1 MIRACLFD
9 MGNVLVDFCHE
20 QMLRQM
26 AVVCD
31 CEADELRLLLFES
44 GQLLRYEQGLI
55 DEDEL
60 HGLIEKHFA
69 RLIDRPTLRHAAAD
83 IFAERMDMHPLL
95 DHLKQSGQ
103 TLVLLSNTS
112 RVHFEFIRERFEFL
126 KYFDACVLSYEV
138 KSLKPE
144 PEIYRA
150 AVEAAGVSAGE
161 CFFTD
166 DIEIN
171 IQAAREFGLKAAQ
184 YTTRPKLIEDLRDL
198 SLSLPSGL

>member
-31 CEADELRLLLFES
+31 CDPNVLRQLLFES
-44 GQLLRYEQGLI
+44 GQLLQYEKGLI

-60 HGLIEKHFA
+60 HGLIETHFA
-69 RLIDRPTLRHAAAD
+69 RAIDRATLQHAAAD
-83 IFAERMDMHPLL
+83 IFAERLEMHPLL

-103 TLVLLSNTS
+103 KLILLSNTS
-112 RVHFEFIRERFEFL
+112 RVHFEFIRDRFEFL
-126 KYFDACVLSYEV
+126 KFFDACVLSYEV

-144 PEIYRA
+144 PEIYMA
-150 AVEAAGVSAGE
+150 AVAAAGVSADE

-166 DIEIN
+166 DIELN
-171 IQAAREFGLKAAQ
+171 VQAARELGLNAAQ
-184 YTTRPKLIEDLRDL
+184 YTTRPKLLEDLRDL